1 MVLPINT
8 QLPDLAVPTPTKTRV
23 ESIEKISPIAINDQV
38 SVDPRVAVN
47 LADPV
52 QYSASGNQ
60 VKDPLVKTGQLLG
73 TAAAQQGEAV
83 TTAATSTLAL
93 IPTFKPPSAALA
105 QLIAL
110 AQSNAGNAVD
120 QMTGV
125 NWPASAESLHQGAEG
140 QTHSPLRAMVQLL
153 QSLGKSELFA
163 ASAMAQAFAKVQ
175 GHGVDGNEDATL
187 KRRMSDAL
195 VHCQADD
202 PVAKDAARLLLNG
215 VLLWQ
220 GELVPGVQ
228 ARMTREDAWREAPD
242 GSGQMQKGASLKIDM
257 ALPNSGSFQVAGVQF
272 GNEVLLNIRVAD
284 SAEDYRVAY
293 PALRERLDSLE
304 GGQVQ
309 CRLNEGPAA

>member
-23 ESIEKISPIAINDQV
+23 ESIEKISPIAINDQM

-60 VKDPLVKTGQLLG
+60 VKDPLVKSNPLQASTGASSGQLA
-73 TAAAQQGEAV
+73 TAAAI
-83 TTAATSTLAL
+83 STLAL
-93 IPTFKPPSAALA
+93 IPTFKPPSAALS

-110 AQSNAGNAVD
+110 AQSSAAREPGGVAV
-120 QMTGV
+120 V
-125 NWPASAESLHQGAEG
+125 NWPMPPKGG
-140 QTHSPLRAMVQLL
+140 QTGEESPTQSPLRAMVQLL

-163 ASAMAQAFAKVQ
+163 ASAMAQAFVSMQ
-175 GHGVDGNEDATL
+175 GQGADADDDVTL
-187 KRRMSDAL
+187 KRRISDAL
-195 VHCQADD
+195 GHCDPED

-242 GSGQMQKGASLKIDM
+242 GSGQMQKGASLKIDLT
-257 ALPNSGSFQVAGVQF
+257 LPNSGGFQVAGVQF
-272 GNEVLLNIRVAD
+272 GNDVLVSIQVQDA
-284 SAEDYRVAY
+284 AETYRAAY
-293 PALRERLDSLE
+293 PALRERLDALE
-304 GGQVQ
+304 GVHVQ
-309 CRLNEGPAA
+309 CQLNEAGAA